1 MHVVVDI
8 SGDASFHLCT
18 DTPEDLVHIPPS
30 DDDHQR
36 ISNIFNN
43 AWKHPKPFPKIHNVF
58 YVAHHSA
65 DALAHISRFSNYSNK
80 VGNTQLLFHGTP
92 RTCLIGTTASPAHTR
107 LCERLD
113 CSLCLILR
121 ESYDIEKA
129 KSARMFGTGIYSTN
143 VSSKADLYASPRRL
157 TGRATLKSVIL
168 NHVVLGRTQLM
179 LSADQS
185 LQHAPDI
192 YNSVTGATSSEGGAL
207 AYHEAVVYREDAMCA
222 SAVIFYE

>member
-1 MHVVVDI
+1 M
-8 SGDASFHLCT
+8 
-18 DTPEDLVHIPPS
+18 IPNGPV
-30 DDDHQR
+30 
-36 ISNIFNN
+36 SNIFNN

-129 KSARMFGTGIYSTN
+129 KSARMFGTGILLNQTF
-143 VSSKADLYASPRRL
+143 LPRQICTHPHGGL

-185 LQHAPDI
+185 LQHAPRHLQ
-192 YNSVTGATSSEGGAL
+192 S
-207 AYHEAVVYREDAMCA
+207 
-222 SAVIFYE
+222 